1 MMQKFSLFK
10 DFFHKTV
17 YIFQS
22 ISVQNNAFIH
32 KLSSARNDLIQQ
44 FCNVANCALFYKGAS
59 ALQFVYSRSSKYCN
73 KNFSKF
79 SPAFF
84 FFFFFGCV
92 VILFSEESLLRG
104 FFIVGNIDCTAPY
117 FSLFTG
123 FVFINSA

>member
-1 MMQKFSLFK
+1 MMQKFSLSK
-10 DFFHKTV
+10 DFFHKAV

-73 KNFSKF
+73 KNFIMF